1 MPLGLNIHKRK
12 GKEGVYTSAAA
23 FLVSYFKEV
32 YGKEKL
38 INVTQSISSQTLKL
52 CGASIKSLFNKIFQN
67 WLNTYMTH
75 SFKFCHREA
84 WPDPFHHKHQQKWNL
99 ICSKEEAD
107 GKVGCDFA
115 PPTGWWSKNK
125 PMFDWIFKLMRLVDW
140 LTRGNEKI
148 IIIPDTHICDFPK
161 SLSVYY

>member
-23 FLVSYFKEV
+23 FLVSYFKKV

-38 INVTQSISSQTLKL
+38 INVMQSISSQTLKL

-75 SFKFCHREA
+75 SLNFATGR
-84 WPDPFHHKHQQKWNL
+84 PDKTRLVSHSITSISISYKWIL
-99 ICSKEEAD
+99 ICWKDREEAD

-115 PPTGWWSKNK
+115 PPTGRWSKKQTDVWLNIQT
-125 PMFDWIFKLMRLVDW
+125 DASRW
-140 LTRGNEKI
+140 LTDKR
-148 IIIPDTHICDFPK
+148 
-161 SLSVYY
+161 

>member
-1 MPLGLNIHKRK
+1 M
-12 GKEGVYTSAAA
+12 
-23 FLVSYFKEV
+23 

-38 INVTQSISSQTLKL
+38 INVMQSISSQTLKL

-84 WPDPFHHKHQQKWNL
+84 WPDPFHPKHQHLSEFWFVQKTERKQTGKSAAIL
-99 ICSKEEAD
+99 HHPPAD
-107 GKVGCDFA
+107 DR
-115 PPTGWWSKNK
+115 KNK
-125 PMFDWIFKLMRLVDW
+125 PMFDWIFKLMRPVDW

>member
-23 FLVSYFKEV
+23 FLVSYFKKV

-84 WPDPFHHKHQQKWNL
+84 WPDPFHHKHQQKWIL
-99 ICSKEEAD
+99 ICSKDWEEAD

-115 PPTGWWSKNK
+115 PPTGRWSKKQTDVWLNIQT
-125 PMFDWIFKLMRLVDW
+125 DASRW
-140 LTRGNEKI
+140 LTDKR
-148 IIIPDTHICDFPK
+148 
-161 SLSVYY
+161 